1 MTFERNVQHIRFS
14 QLLIVSFIL
23 DVCFLFNSA
32 NKTSELQV
40 FL

>member
-1 MTFERNVQHIRFS
+1 MTFERNVQRIRLS

-32 NKTSELQV
+32 SKTSELQV